1 MIKILICGAQ
11 GRMGKEAVNAIQED
25 SELEL
30 VGVCLR
36 GDNLSDKIN
45 SHKPDVVL
53 DLTTP
58 DAVYQNCETIIAHN
72 VRPVI
77 GTTGLTSEQIEHIQQ
92 LCLQK
97 QLGGIIAPN
106 FSLSVMLMIK
116 MAALA
121 AQYFPQAEII
131 ELHHDKKKDSPSGT
145 AIKTA
150 QIIAQNR
157 AHNNIDVPYPN
168 EPARGSIHE
177 QIPIHSV
184 RLPGLIAHQQI
195 IFGGYYESLEIKQ
208 DNFDRKSFMPGVL
221 MACKKV
227 IKLQNLVYG
236 LENLL

>member
-1 MIKILICGAQ
+1 MIKVLICGAS
-11 GRMGKEAVNAIQED
+11 GRMGKEAVLAITED
-25 SELEL
+25 PQLEL
-30 VGVCLR
+30 VGVALR
-36 GDNLSDKIN
+36 GDNLSEKIN
-45 SHKPDVVL
+45 QYRPEVVL

-58 DAVYQNCETIIAHN
+58 DAVLQNCETIIAHN
-72 VRPVI
+72 VHPVI
-77 GTTGLTSEQIEHIQQ
+77 GTTGLTADQIEHLQQ

-121 AQYFPQAEII
+121 AHYFPHAEII
-131 ELHHDKKKDSPSGT
+131 ELHHEKKKDSPSGT

-150 QIIAQNR
+150 NVIAQNR
-157 AHNNIDVPYPN
+157 PQKNIEVPYPHG
-168 EPARGSIHE
+168 PARGDIFE
-177 QIPIHSV
+177 QVPIHSV

-208 DNFDRKSFMPGVL
+208 DNFDRKSFMPGVI

-227 IKLQNLVYG
+227 LELKHLVYG